1 MSSVARELHSLNS
14 TRLRHVVFPREH
26 GAWGILLVP
35 LATGGW
41 VAAREGGSPALLAWF
56 ALAALALFLLRTP
69 VEVWLETAPLRAGT
83 PAERK
88 ALFVSAAIY
97 GAVAATALAFLLAGG
112 RAAGLLLLGAAVA
125 AAFGV
130 QAALRKLGRENRM
143 AAQMIGALGLTATA
157 AGAYFVVTGRLDS
170 TAMSLWA
177 ANWLFAANQIHYVQ
191 TRIHNA
197 RLTDPREKLARGR
210 AFLAGQ
216 FATALLL
223 GLGWRAALLPGA
235 AALAFGPVLVRGFA
249 WFGRGR
255 RPLAIYRLGFT
266 ELAHALVF
274 GVLLILGY
282 RIDG

>member
-1 MSSVARELHSLNS
+1 MSSVANGLRTLNP

-35 LATGGW
+35 LLTGGW
-41 VAAREGGSPALLAWF
+41 IAAREGGSPAPLAWF

-69 VEVWLETAPLRAGT
+69 LEVWLETAPLRAET
-83 PAERK
+83 PQERK
-88 ALFVSAAIY
+88 ALLVSAAAY
-97 GAVAATALAFLLAGG
+97 GAVAAMALAFLLAGG

-143 AAQMIGALGLTATA
+143 TAQIIGALGLTATA
-157 AGAYFVVTGRLDS
+157 AGACYVVTGRLDS
-170 TAMSLWA
+170 TALTLWGL
-177 ANWLFAANQIHYVQ
+177 NWLFAANQIHYVQ

-197 RLTDPREKLARGR
+197 RVTDPREKLSRGR
-210 AFLAGQ
+210 GFLASQ
-216 FATALLL
+216 FLTALVLA
-223 GLGWRAALLPGA
+223 LGWGAGLLPGG
-235 AALAFGPVLVRGFA
+235 AALAFAPVLVRGFA
-249 WFGRGR
+249 WFGRGS

-266 ELAHALVF
+266 ELAHALIF